1 MSSIHVAEGVVEQIF
16 EKAMHIKYQQELEA
30 KVQPYVIRYSLEQG
44 LKALDDLVGF
54 LPDLRKD
61 DKFLTSEEQQM
72 DLEEPP
78 CQGRDSNQPV
88 LNVKYK
94 NPFP

>member
-1 MSSIHVAEGVVEQIF
+1 M
-16 EKAMHIKYQQELEA
+16 
-30 KVQPYVIRYSLEQG
+30 IRYSLEQG

-61 DKFLTSEEQQM
+61 DKFLSSEEQQM

-78 CQGRDSNQPV
+78 CQGRDSN
-88 LNVKYK
+88 
-94 NPFP
+94 